1 MVTCLAFV
9 QYLSQILMC
18 TCNVKYATYLFIYLF
33 TMCTQKLPGI
43 LVLVQTHASG
53 RHV

>member
-1 MVTCLAFV
+1 
-9 QYLSQILMC
+9 
-18 TCNVKYATYLFIYLF
+18 
-33 TMCTQKLPGI
+33 MCTQKLPGI